1 MNHPVLLL
9 VSGILTGLL
18 LGVFLNRLALDFL
31 DQLISEQHPW
41 DGNPDLPSRLRK
53 IIFLLMLPLASGAL
67 AAWRGWSPE
76 LLSDLLLTGSLF
88 VLAVIDW
95 ESMLLDMRVV
105 IVAIMLKFVWFFVFA
120 IEHLQQ
126 ALTGLLVGAGLLY
139 LLGIIYETLR
149 KRRGWERGILPCL
162 V

>member
-18 LGVFLNRLALDFL
+18 LGVFLLRLASDFL
-31 DQLISEQHPW
+31 EQQISEQHPW
-41 DGNPDLPSRLRK
+41 DGNPDLPSRLRQM
-53 IIFLLMLPLASGAL
+53 IFLLMLPLTLGAL

-105 IVAIMLKFVWFFVFA
+105 IVAIMLKSAWLFVFA
-120 IEHLQQ
+120 IEHLQP

-149 KRRGWERGILPCL
+149 KRRGLGEGDLLCL

>member
-18 LGVFLNRLALDFL
+18 IGFLLLRFASDFL
-31 DQLISEQHPW
+31 EQQISEQHSW
-41 DGNPDLPSRLRK
+41 DGNPDLPSRLRQ
-53 IIFLLMLPLASGAL
+53 IVFLLMLPLASGAL

-95 ESMLLDMRVV
+95 ESMLLYMRVV
-105 IVAIMLKFVWFFVFA
+105 IVSIMLKSAWLFMFA
-120 IEHLQQ
+120 I
-126 ALTGLLVGAGLLY
+126 
-139 LLGIIYETLR
+139 
-149 KRRGWERGILPCL
+149 
-162 V
+162 